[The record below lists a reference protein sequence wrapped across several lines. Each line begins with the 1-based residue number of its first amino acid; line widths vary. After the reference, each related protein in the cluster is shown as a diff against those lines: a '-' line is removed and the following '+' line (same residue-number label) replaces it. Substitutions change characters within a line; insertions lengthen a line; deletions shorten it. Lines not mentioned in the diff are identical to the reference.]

1 MIDVISCCGKNFL
14 NIWFRLDYWNFKRSA
29 NHDRGMKWTVIKIE
43 MYSSYSLIFIKH
55 LILEKWE
62 YVNTTL
68 SFWSYLTDFGKF
80 HKRKKLSTWFCFK
93 LWPFVQIANPL
104 NFAFPYFSWLSHSAV
119 HLISQTA
126 LMESYSNIF
135 HPSGS
140 TLERQWA
147 REIDEVLARVLKS
160 WDYAIF
166 EVDFI
171 WCFAAVKNFWW
182 VLEHLSRVTNFKKEN
197 VYREN
202 WGNHQ
207 P

>member
-1 MIDVISCCGKNFL
+1 M
-14 NIWFRLDYWNFKRSA
+14 
-29 NHDRGMKWTVIKIE
+29 
-43 MYSSYSLIFIKH
+43 
-55 LILEKWE
+55 
-62 YVNTTL
+62 
-68 SFWSYLTDFGKF
+68 
-80 HKRKKLSTWFCFK
+80 
-93 LWPFVQIANPL
+93 
-104 NFAFPYFSWLSHSAV
+104 

-182 VLEHLSRVTNFKKEN
+182 VLEHLSRVTNFKKGN
-197 VYREN
+197 VLGVKLRKSPTIMPQKLTTLPVAIATLWNGFPWNTIYVFDWKSFKVRKMN
-202 WGNHQ
+202 VFSFSCFIQTPSSNSLLN
-207 P
+207 PC